1 MRSDLRW
8 LQLMK
13 QEISTERGST
23 IRSDFKTIKNML
35 NLRSLDPLIELA
47 FQEDIGIGDV
57 TTEATVPPIQKG
69 IGTLLAKSEGVVAG
83 LPVAERVFAK
93 LDETLIFRALVNDGD
108 AVIAGTPIAEV
119 QGSAKTILIGE
130 RTALNFLQ
138 RLSGIATLTAQFVE
152 AVAGYDTKI
161 VDTRKTAAGWRAAQK
176 YAVRVGGA
184 QNHRFGLYDGVLI
197 KDNHIVAAGG
207 IGNAVQRARQI
218 VPHTAKIE
226 VEVET
231 VEQVDEA
238 LEAGAD
244 ILLLDNMPP
253 DIMQRVVQEVSNRA
267 VTEAS
272 GGITLNSVRAVAA
285 TGVDFISVG
294 ALTHSAMPMDIS
306 LNLTLVAK

>member
-1 MRSDLRW
+1 MGF
-8 LQLMK
+8 QN
-13 QEISTERGST
+13 E
-23 IRSDFKTIKNML
+23 KNML
-35 NLRSLDPLIELA
+35 NLRSLDPLIDLA
-47 FQEDIGIGDV
+47 FAEDIGIGDI
-57 TTEATVPPIQKG
+57 TTEATVPPTQAG
-69 IGTLLAKSEGVVAG
+69 IGTLLAKSDGIVAG
-83 LPVAERVFAK
+83 LPVAERVFEK
-93 LDETLIFRALVNDGD
+93 LDTTLSFRGFVNDGD
-108 AVIAGTPIAEV
+108 AVEAGTPIAEV

-138 RLSGIATLTAQFVE
+138 QLSGIATLTAQFVD
-152 AVAGYDTKI
+152 AVADYDTRI
-161 VDTRKTAAGWRAAQK
+161 VDTRKTAAGWRAVQK

-207 IGNAVQRARQI
+207 IGNAVRHARQV

-231 VEQVDEA
+231 VEQVNEA
-238 LEAGAD
+238 LKAEAD

-253 DIMQRVVQEVSNRA
+253 GIMERVVQEVGDRA

-272 GGITLNSVRAVAA
+272 GGITLDRVKAVAA
-285 TGVDFISVG
+285 TGVNFISVG

-306 LNLTLVAK
+306 LTLMLTTE

>member
-1 MRSDLRW
+1 
-8 LQLMK
+8 
-13 QEISTERGST
+13 
-23 IRSDFKTIKNML
+23 ML

-108 AVIAGTPIAEV
+108 AVIAGTLIAEV

-138 RLSGIATLTAQFVE
+138 RLSGIATLTAQFVA
-152 AVAGYDTKI
+152 AVADYDTKI
-161 VDTRKTAAGWRAAQK
+161 VDTRKTAAGWRTVQK
-176 YAVRVGGA
+176 YAVRVGGG

-207 IGNAVQRARQI
+207 IGNAVQRAQQA

-231 VEQVDEA
+231 LDQVDEA
-238 LEAGAD
+238 LKAGAD
-244 ILLLDNMPP
+244 ILLLDNMSPG
-253 DIMQRVVQEVSNRA
+253 IMKSIVHEVGDLA

-272 GGITLNSVRAVAA
+272 GGITLDKVKTVAA
-285 TGVDFISVG
+285 TGVDLISVG

-306 LNLTLVAK
+306 LTLTLVAE

>member
-1 MRSDLRW
+1 
-8 LQLMK
+8 
-13 QEISTERGST
+13 
-23 IRSDFKTIKNML
+23 ML
-35 NLRSLDPLIELA
+35 NLRALDPLIELA
-47 FQEDIGIGDV
+47 FEEDIGIGDI
-57 TTEATVPPIQKG
+57 TTDATVPPTQKG
-69 IGTLLAKSEGVVAG
+69 IGTLLAKSEGIVAG
-83 LPVAERVFAK
+83 LPVAERVFEK
-93 LDETLIFRALVNDGD
+93 LDPTVTFRTLVNDGD
-108 AVIAGTPIAEV
+108 AVDVSTPIAEV
-119 QGSAKTILIGE
+119 QGSAKSILIGE

-152 AVAGYDTKI
+152 AVADYDTKI
-161 VDTRKTAAGWRAAQK
+161 VDTRKTAAGWRAVQK

-207 IGNAVQRARQI
+207 IINAVAQARQV

-253 DIMQRVVQEVSNRA
+253 GIMQRIVQEVGNRA

-272 GGITLNSVRAVAA
+272 GGITLDQVKIVAA
-285 TGVDFISVG
+285 TGVDLISVG

-306 LNLTLVAK
+306 LTLTLVAESGTR

>member
-1 MRSDLRW
+1 M
-8 LQLMK
+8 
-13 QEISTERGST
+13 
-23 IRSDFKTIKNML
+23 F
-35 NLRSLDPLIELA
+35 NLRSLDPLIDLA
-47 FQEDIGIGDV
+47 FEEDIGIGDI
-57 TTEATVPPIQKG
+57 TTEATVPPAQKG
-69 IGTLLAKSEGVVAG
+69 VGTLLAKSDGIVAG

-93 LDETLIFRALVNDGD
+93 LDETLSFRGLVTDGD
-108 AVIAGTPIAEV
+108 AVKANTPIAEV

-138 RLSGIATLTAQFVE
+138 RLSGVATLTAQFVG

-161 VDTRKTAAGWRAAQK
+161 VDTRKTAAGWRAVQK
-176 YAVRVGGA
+176 YAVRVGGG

-207 IGNAVQRARQI
+207 IRNAVQRARQI

-231 VEQVDEA
+231 LDQVDEA
-238 LEAGAD
+238 LKAGAD

-253 DIMQRVVQEVSNRA
+253 GIMKSVVHEVGDLA

-272 GGITLNSVRAVAA
+272 GGITLDTVKTVAA
-285 TGVDFISVG
+285 AGVDLISVG

-306 LNLTLVAK
+306 LTLTLIAQ

>member
-1 MRSDLRW
+1 
-8 LQLMK
+8 
-13 QEISTERGST
+13 
-23 IRSDFKTIKNML
+23 ML

-108 AVIAGTPIAEV
+108 AVIAGTPIVEV

-138 RLSGIATLTAQFVE
+138 RLSGIATLTAQFVA
-152 AVAGYDTKI
+152 AVADYDTKI
-161 VDTRKTAAGWRAAQK
+161 VDTRKTAAGWRTVQK
-176 YAVRVGGA
+176 YAVRVGGG

-207 IGNAVQRARQI
+207 ISNAVQRARQV

-231 VEQVDEA
+231 FDQVDEA
-238 LEAGAD
+238 LKAGAD
-244 ILLLDNMPP
+244 ILLLDNMSPS
-253 DIMQRVVQEVSNRA
+253 IMKSIVHEVGDLA

-272 GGITLNSVRAVAA
+272 GGITLDKVKTVAA
-285 TGVDFISVG
+285 TGVDLISVG

-306 LNLTLVAK
+306 LTLTLVAE

>member
-1 MRSDLRW
+1 
-8 LQLMK
+8 
-13 QEISTERGST
+13 
-23 IRSDFKTIKNML
+23 ML
-35 NLRSLDPLIELA
+35 NLRALDPLIELA
-47 FQEDIGIGDV
+47 FEEDIGIGDI
-57 TTEATVPPIQKG
+57 TTEATVPPTQKG
-69 IGTLLAKSEGVVAG
+69 VGTLLAKSNGIVAG
-83 LPVAERVFAK
+83 LPVAARVFEK
-93 LDETLIFRALVNDGD
+93 LDATLTFRRLVKEGD
-108 AVIAGTPIAEV
+108 AVVADTPIAAV
-119 QGSAKTILIGE
+119 QGSAKAILIGE

-138 RLSGIATLTAQFVE
+138 RLSGVATLTAQFVE
-152 AVAGYDTKI
+152 AVADYDTQI

-207 IGNAVQRARQI
+207 IGNAVQRARQT

-231 VEQVDEA
+231 LEQVEEA
-238 LEAGAD
+238 LKAGAD

-253 DIMQRVVQEVSNRA
+253 GIMQRVVQAVSHQA

-272 GGITLNSVRAVAA
+272 GGITLDSVKAVAA

-306 LNLTLVAK
+306 LNLTLVVCPVQNSD

>member
-1 MRSDLRW
+1 
-8 LQLMK
+8 
-13 QEISTERGST
+13 
-23 IRSDFKTIKNML
+23 ML
-35 NLRSLDPLIELA
+35 NLRSLDPLIDLA
-47 FQEDIGIGDV
+47 FEEDIGIGDI
-57 TTEATVPPIQKG
+57 TTEATVPPTQEG
-69 IGTLLAKSEGVVAG
+69 IGTLLAKSDGIVAG

-93 LDETLIFRALVNDGD
+93 LDETMLFRALVPDGD
-108 AVIAGTPIAEV
+108 AVKADTPIAEV

-161 VDTRKTAAGWRAAQK
+161 VDTRKTAAGWRAVQK

-207 IGNAVQRARQI
+207 IGNAVRRARQV

-238 LEAGAD
+238 LKAGAD

-253 DIMQRVVQEVSNRA
+253 IIMERVVHEVGDRA

-272 GGITLNSVRAVAA
+272 GGITLEQVKTVAA
-285 TGVDFISVG
+285 TGVNLISVG

-306 LNLTLVAK
+306 LTLTLIAG

>member
-1 MRSDLRW
+1 
-8 LQLMK
+8 
-13 QEISTERGST
+13 
-23 IRSDFKTIKNML
+23 ML

-47 FQEDIGIGDV
+47 FEEDIGIGDI
-57 TTEATVPPIQKG
+57 TTDATVPPTQKG
-69 IGTLLAKSEGVVAG
+69 IGTLLAKSEGIVAG
-83 LPVAERVFAK
+83 LPVAERVFEK
-93 LDETLIFRALVNDGD
+93 LDSTPTFRTRVKDGD
-108 AVIAGTPIAEV
+108 AVVAGTPIAEI

-152 AVAGYDTKI
+152 AVVGYDTKI

-207 IGNAVQRARQI
+207 IANAVQRARQI

-238 LEAGAD
+238 LKAGAD

-253 DIMQRVVQEVSNRA
+253 GIMQRVVQEVSNRA

>member
-1 MRSDLRW
+1 
-8 LQLMK
+8 
-13 QEISTERGST
+13 
-23 IRSDFKTIKNML
+23 ML

-47 FQEDIGIGDV
+47 FQEDIGIGDI
-57 TTEATVPPIQKG
+57 TTEATVPSIQKG
-69 IGTLLAKSEGVVAG
+69 IGTLLAKGEGVVAG

-93 LDETLIFRALVNDGD
+93 LDETLMFGALVNDGD

-138 RLSGIATLTAQFVE
+138 RLSGIATLTAQFVA
-152 AVAGYDTKI
+152 AVADYDTKI
-161 VDTRKTAAGWRAAQK
+161 VDTRKTAAGWRTVQK
-176 YAVRVGGA
+176 YAVRVGGG

-207 IGNAVQRARQI
+207 IGNAVQRARQT

-231 VEQVDEA
+231 LDQVDEA
-238 LEAGAD
+238 LKAGAD
-244 ILLLDNMPP
+244 ILLLDNMSPS
-253 DIMQRVVQEVSNRA
+253 IMKSVVHEVGDLA

-272 GGITLNSVRAVAA
+272 GGITLDKVKTVAA
-285 TGVDFISVG
+285 TGVDLISVG

-306 LNLTLVAK
+306 LTLRLVAG

>member
-1 MRSDLRW
+1 
-8 LQLMK
+8 
-13 QEISTERGST
+13 
-23 IRSDFKTIKNML
+23 ML
-35 NLRSLDPLIELA
+35 NPRALDPLIELA
-47 FQEDIGIGDV
+47 FEEDIGIGDI
-57 TTEATVPPIQKG
+57 TTDATVPSTRKG
-69 IGTLLAKSEGVVAG
+69 IGTFLAKSEGIVAG
-83 LPVAERVFAK
+83 LPVAERVFEK
-93 LDETLIFRALVNDGD
+93 LDPTLTFHTLVNDGD
-108 AVIAGTPIAEV
+108 AVVVGTPIAEI
-119 QGSAKTILIGE
+119 QGSAKSILIGE

-152 AVAGYDTKI
+152 VVADYNTKI
-161 VDTRKTAAGWRAAQK
+161 VDTRKTAAGWRAVQK

-207 IGNAVQRARQI
+207 ITNAVQRARQV

-253 DIMQRVVQEVSNRA
+253 GIMQRVVQAVEDRA
-267 VTEAS
+267 ITEAS
-272 GGITLNSVRAVAA
+272 GGITLDKVKTVAA
-285 TGVDFISVG
+285 TGVDLISVG
-294 ALTHSAMPMDIS
+294 ALTHSAMPMDIN
-306 LNLTLVAK
+306 LTLTLVAE

>member
-1 MRSDLRW
+1 
-8 LQLMK
+8 
-13 QEISTERGST
+13 
-23 IRSDFKTIKNML
+23 ML

-47 FQEDIGIGDV
+47 FEEDIGIGDI
-57 TTEATVPPIQKG
+57 TTEATVPPTQKG
-69 IGTLLAKSEGVVAG
+69 IGILLAKSDGIVAG
-83 LPVAERVFAK
+83 LPVAERVFEK
-93 LDETLIFRALVNDGD
+93 LDATLTFRRLVKEGE
-108 AVIAGTPIAEV
+108 AVGADTLIAEV
-119 QGSAKTILIGE
+119 HGSAKTILIGE

-152 AVAGYDTKI
+152 TVAGYDTKI
-161 VDTRKTAAGWRAAQK
+161 VDTRKTAAGWRAVQK

-207 IGNAVQRARQI
+207 IGNAVQGARQI
-218 VPHTAKIE
+218 VPHTVKIE

-238 LEAGAD
+238 LKAGAD

-253 DIMQRVVQEVSNRA
+253 GIMQRVVQEVSHRA

-272 GGITLNSVRAVAA
+272 GGITLDSVKAVAA

-306 LNLTLVAK
+306 LNLTLVAT

>member
-1 MRSDLRW
+1 
-8 LQLMK
+8 
-13 QEISTERGST
+13 
-23 IRSDFKTIKNML
+23 ML
-35 NLRSLDPLIELA
+35 NLRSLDPLIDLA
-47 FQEDIGIGDV
+47 FEEDIGIGDI
-57 TTEATVPPIQKG
+57 TTEATVPPTQGG
-69 IGTLLAKSEGVVAG
+69 IGTLLAKSDGIVAG

-93 LDETLIFRALVNDGD
+93 LDETLLFRALVNDGD
-108 AVIAGTPIAEV
+108 AVKAGTPIAEV

-138 RLSGIATLTAQFVE
+138 RLSGIATLTAQFVT
-152 AVAGYDTKI
+152 AVADYDTKI
-161 VDTRKTAAGWRAAQK
+161 VDTRKTAAGWRAVQK
-176 YAVRVGGA
+176 YAVHVGGA

-207 IGNAVQRARQI
+207 IGNAVRRARQV

-231 VEQVDEA
+231 LDQVDEA

-244 ILLLDNMPP
+244 ILLLDNMSPS
-253 DIMQRVVQEVSNRA
+253 IMKSVVHEVGDLA

-272 GGITLNSVRAVAA
+272 GGITLEQVTTVAA
-285 TGVDFISVG
+285 TGVNLISVG

-306 LNLTLVAK
+306 LTLTLIAQ